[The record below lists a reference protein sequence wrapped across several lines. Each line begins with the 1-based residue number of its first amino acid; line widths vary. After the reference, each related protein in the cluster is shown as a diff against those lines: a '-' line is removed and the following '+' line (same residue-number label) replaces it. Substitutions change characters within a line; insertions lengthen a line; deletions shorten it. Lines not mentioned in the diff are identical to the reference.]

1 MFQPALTRTARI
13 NILFF
18 ASSLVLS
25 LHTVP
30 YELRVCGPFQDS
42 GDVSLHALAAGVAA
56 TPYQYRVLV
65 PWLVR
70 GAEMAHV
77 IRPESETAAF
87 AVIQTVSLVLLALA
101 FRRYLSLFIKDRVL
115 ASVMALTL
123 YAILPFNYFN
133 SPYQPC
139 DIPSILFFTVGLLL
153 IRERNWLWFYP

>member
-1 MFQPALTRTARI
+1 MFQPELTRTARI

-18 ASSLVLS
+18 AAALVLS

-30 YELRVCGPFQDS
+30 YELRVCGPSPDS

-70 GAEMAHV
+70 GAE
-77 IRPESETAAF
+77 TAAF
-87 AVIQTVSLVLLALA
+87 AVIQTVSLVLLAFA

-123 YAILPFNYFN
+123 YAILPFNY
-133 SPYQPC
+133 
-139 DIPSILFFTVGLLL
+139 
-153 IRERNWLWFYP
+153 